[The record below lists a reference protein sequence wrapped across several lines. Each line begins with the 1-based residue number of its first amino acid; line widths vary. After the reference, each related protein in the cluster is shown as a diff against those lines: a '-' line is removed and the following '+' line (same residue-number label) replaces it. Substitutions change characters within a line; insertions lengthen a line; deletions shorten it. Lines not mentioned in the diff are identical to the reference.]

1 MVVARGIILLGG
13 NSPQRRRYHGVFA
26 FMRRKRNI
34 KTGRYIQDRGF
45 VKVWLVLLGIGLAIG
60 PSFVGVNNI
69 YNWLRS
75 FETVFVVESVLAKE
89 PVDMKEARIAY
100 LINKIYARA
109 KFYGVSGYQMERT
122 IECESRFNNI
132 QSTAKDKT
140 GPNGYEDSWG
150 ISQIHLP
157 SHPEV
162 SRAEAMTEEF
172 AIEWMAKNFN
182 NRYVVWY
189 GYSRKYDRCN

>member
-1 MVVARGIILLGG
+1 M
-13 NSPQRRRYHGVFA
+13 
-26 FMRRKRNI
+26 
-34 KTGRYIQDRGF
+34 
-45 VKVWLVLLGIGLAIG
+45 
-60 PSFVGVNNI
+60 
-69 YNWLRS
+69 
-75 FETVFVVESVLAKE
+75 VESSLAE
-89 PVDMKEARIAY
+89 ELVMDTKEARIAY
-100 LINKIYARA
+100 LINKVYQTA
-109 KFYGVSGYQMERT
+109 KVYGVSGYQMERT

-162 SRAEAMTEEF
+162 SRAEAMDEHF

-189 GYSRKYDRCN
+189 GYSRKYDKCN